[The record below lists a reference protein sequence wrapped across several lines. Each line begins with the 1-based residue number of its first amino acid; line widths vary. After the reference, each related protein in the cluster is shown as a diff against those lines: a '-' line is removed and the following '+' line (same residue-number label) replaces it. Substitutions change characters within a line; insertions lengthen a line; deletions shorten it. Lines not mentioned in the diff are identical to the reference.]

1 MVKKVTIYAETD
13 PELAKDTEL
22 LKHGAQLAQ
31 NTSHALSNSFFKN
44 LSPRQRYYLGGEA
57 VAKQDQIDGKV
68 VHESDAGFW
77 GQSKYLKGSVLS
89 ACLAG
94 IVQ

>member
-1 MVKKVTIYAETD
+1 MTIYAETD